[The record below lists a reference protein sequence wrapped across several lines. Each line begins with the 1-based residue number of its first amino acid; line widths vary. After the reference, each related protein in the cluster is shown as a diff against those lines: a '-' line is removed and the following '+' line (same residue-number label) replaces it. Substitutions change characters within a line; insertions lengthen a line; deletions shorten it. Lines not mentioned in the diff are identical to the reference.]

1 MRIAPCGAQR
11 GFVAQV
17 GQVRARKPGG
27 ELRHLFQLHL
37 RVQPDFLDVNF
48 QDLYL
53 AGLVRV
59 VHLHLAVKMAGARAR
74 ADSNRSRTRAAPTP
88 TTIATNSLPEMPKN
102 GTPTPPV

>member
-53 AGLVRV
+53 AGLVRA
-59 VHLHLAVKMAGARAR
+59 VHLHLAVKMAGARPR
-74 ADSNRSRTRAAPTP
+74 AGSNRSRTRAAPTP

-102 GTPTPPV
+102 GTPAPPV